1 MDSGELKQRTKEFGH
16 RCVKL
21 AVALPSSDLGAHI
34 RRQLI
39 RCSTSVGANYRAA
52 CLAQSRSAFAAKV
65 SIVLEEADES
75 HFWMEFAVDEELAER
90 DRVEPLMTEAQ
101 ELVAIFAASR
111 KTAQGGKIEY

>member
-1 MDSGELKQRTKEFGH
+1 MDSEEMKQRTKKFGH

-21 AVALPSSDLGAHI
+21 AIALPRTDLGVHI

-52 CLAQSRSAFAAKV
+52 CLAQSKPAFASKI

-75 HFWMEFAVDEELAER
+75 HFWMEFAVAENLAER
-90 DRVEPLMTEAQ
+90 DRVEPLMAEAQ

-111 KTAQGGKIEY
+111 KTAQGN